1 MVMIKQ
7 FQEKYRWLSNFFP
20 CRITL
25 NGVTFQSVEHAYQ
38 SEKSSDLDW
47 KKKCQEILSPGKIKR
62 DAKKLEI
69 NRKEWDK
76 KKLKIMEIC
85 IDQKFSKEPFRT
97 KLLETGEEEIQEGNN
112 WNDEFWGVN
121 LKTGKGSNHLG
132 KLIMKK
138 RDRLNNK
145 IF

>member
-1 MVMIKQ
+1 MIKE
-7 FQEKYRWLSNFFP
+7 FSGNYNWLSNFFP
-20 CRITL
+20 CSICL
-25 NGVTFQSVEHAYQ
+25 NGQVFPSVEHAYQ
-38 SEKSSDLDW
+38 SEKSSEREW
-47 KKKCQEILSPGKIKR
+47 KKWCQYVSSPGKIKR

>member
-1 MVMIKQ
+1 MVMIKE
-7 FQEKYRWLSNFFP
+7 FTEKYNWLSNFFP
-20 CRITL
+20 CWITL

-62 DAKKLEI
+62 ESKKLEI
-69 NRKEWDK
+69 NKLEWVK
-76 KKLKIMEIC
+76 KKLKVMEIC
-85 IDQKFSKEPFRT
+85 IDQKFGKEPFKT